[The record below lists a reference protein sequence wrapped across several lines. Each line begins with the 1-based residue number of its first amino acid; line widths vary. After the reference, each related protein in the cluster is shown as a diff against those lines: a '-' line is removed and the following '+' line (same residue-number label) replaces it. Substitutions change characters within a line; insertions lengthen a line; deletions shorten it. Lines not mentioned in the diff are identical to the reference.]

1 METLS
6 TVMPIILCALTSI
19 LVIVLIILG
28 IRLLMTLDKVD
39 AVIDDVEKKV
49 KSLNGFFSIVD
60 TVTDKVAF
68 LSDKVVDIVS
78 GFFTKILSN
87 KKKEKGEE
95 N

>member
-19 LVIVLIILG
+19 LVIILIILG
-28 IRLLMTLDKVD
+28 IRLLMTLDRID
-39 AVIDDVEKKV
+39 AVINDVEKKV
-49 KSLNGFFSIVD
+49 KTLNGFFGIID

-68 LSDKVVDIVS
+68 LSDKVVDVVS
-78 GFFTKILSN
+78 GLFTKILSG
-87 KKKEKGEE
+87 KKKEKGDE